1 MKRYYAS
8 STRAKVVI
16 IWWNQREGKRNN
28 LILNTANIVQAK
40 EVIVVT
46 ADVEE
51 DTIYLSV
58 ENDDKEM
65 IELDEVVV

>member
-1 MKRYYAS
+1 M
-8 STRAKVVI
+8 VI